1 MQKNTSINLSK
12 RLLQYGVLSAAA
24 LGAVDASGQIVYTD
38 VTPDEVLNLG
48 DEFIVDFTGA
58 GTEFAVRNATGLTNG
73 NAALVFPSSGGAFVG
88 LSSSSFQYPNLLA
101 NGDAIDAT
109 SGYTSTGIRGD
120 LNYYGCAYSNSQ
132 WCGDVNDGYLGVSF
146 TFNGNTHYGWI
157 RLDTDVNGDD
167 LITVKDF
174 AFNSTP
180 DEAINAGQT
189 SLGIDEFSSNPVKI
203 VALNKSI
210 SLSNLSQATE
220 YSVMDI
226 SGKTIMNGTTN
237 GNSYV
242 IDANAISNGIYII
255 ELSDSNSNSVIRKK
269 IVL

>member
-1 MQKNTSINLSK
+1 MHKNTSINLSK
-12 RLLQYGVLSAAA
+12 RLLQYGALSAAA
-24 LGAVDASGQIVYTD
+24 LGVADASGQIVYTD

-48 DEFIVDFTGA
+48 DAFIVDLTGA
-58 GTEFAVRNATGLTNG
+58 GSEFDFRNPSGLGGG
-73 NAALVFPSSGGAFVG
+73 NAAIVYPSSGGAFVG
-88 LSSSSFQYPNLLA
+88 FTSGNFDYPGLLA
-101 NGDAIDAT
+101 EGDAIDAT
-109 SGYTSTGIRGD
+109 DTFTTLGERGD

-132 WCGDVNDGYLGVSF
+132 WCGDVTDGYLGVSF

-157 RLDTDVNGDD
+157 RLDTDVNGDN
-167 LITVKDF
+167 LITIKDY

-189 SLGIDEFSSNPVKI
+189 LGVDQLSSNPVKI

-210 SLSNLSQATE
+210 SLSNLTQATE

-237 GNSYV
+237 GNSY
-242 IDANAISNGIYII
+242 IINANDISNGIYII
-255 ELSDSNSNSVIRKK
+255 ELSDNNSNSVIRKK